1 MPSNPESSCSL
12 RPWRRVAATAGLAA
26 AALTAAAQ
34 TAETRMSLSLTPVY
48 EGSSGL
54 DGGGDAGVNS
64 LLLNLGLQRVLSPQW
79 VLGAGLQYGRD
90 HWRFSGPSAF
100 GTLAPW
106 DDVNRFVFSV
116 PVTYLAAP
124 DWRFTV
130 SPQLEYGGETGASAS
145 QSYGYGALLMA
156 AKTFSPDLTLGLG
169 LGAYR
174 SIGDNSFF
182 PVLIVDWRISPQ
194 WRLSN
199 PFSAGPAGGA
209 GLELSYAPAPG
220 WEFGLGGTWRSLRFR
235 LNDSGPTPD
244 GIGQYRL
251 VPMYLRAGYSP
262 DPSWE
267 ASLYA
272 GASLASQLRLDNPV
286 GDEVLS
292 VDKGTAP
299 IVGLTL
305 TLRF

>member
-1 MPSNPESSCSL
+1 
-12 RPWRRVAATAGLAA
+12 VAAKWLAA
-26 AALTAAAQ
+26 AAALGAPAACAQ
-34 TAETRMSLSLTPVY
+34 TAETRASLSLTPVY
-48 EGSSGL
+48 EGSSSL

-64 LLLNLGLQRVLSPQW
+64 LLLSFNLQRVLSPQW
-79 VLGAGLQYGRD
+79 VLGASLQYGRD

-100 GTLAPW
+100 GAQAPW
-106 DDVNRFVFSV
+106 EDVNRFVVSV
-116 PVTYLAAP
+116 PVTYLPSP

-130 SPQLEYGGETGASAS
+130 SPQLEYAGESGASAS
-145 QSYGYGALLMA
+145 QAYGYGALLMA
-156 AKTFSPDLTLGLG
+156 AKTFGPELTLGLG

-174 SIGDNSFF
+174 GIGDNSYF
-182 PVLIVDWRISPQ
+182 PVLIVDWRIDPQ

-199 PFSAGPAGGA
+199 PFPAGPAGGA
-209 GLELSYAPAPG
+209 GLELSYVPAPG
-220 WEFGLGGTWRSLRFR
+220 WELGLGGTWRSLRFR
-235 LNDSGPTPD
+235 LKDSGPVPG

-251 VPMYLRAGYSP
+251 VPVYLRAGYSP
-262 DPSWE
+262 DPSWQ

-286 GDEVLS
+286 GDELIS